1 MTDPIFSDI
10 FPYHYFGHL
19 GGQSEVSET
28 DPKTWELTQKS
39 SLYHFL
45 IQNYNLAGVLPT
57 LLSLTLA
64 TNGQNGHSGQSEVSE
79 SDPN

>member
-1 MTDPIFSDI
+1 MIPHH
-10 FPYHYFGHL
+10 PMEENL
-19 GGQSEVSET
+19 GIDT
-28 DPKTWELTQKS
+28 KIKS
-39 SLYHFL
+39 VLALL

-79 SDPN
+79 SDTN